1 MHGRPLAIKV
11 VQMVIPHDRTK
22 CESHTVQ
29 TTNSFFTMKSPNK
42 LDTKQQSNR
51 RASGHLRSDFLDKG
65 AFLIEF
71 AQPPVPLNM
80 FQREPPLGFDIPLVS
95 DEVYE
100 KFKTEYRTMER
111 KGFLV
116 TSDTGCLIPHEQ
128 YSTTQKGATRKGHQR
143 AFAFFGR
150 WCPKQGTTAERNLH
164 GWPSTQQISHKCH
177 RRNCCRPDHLLSEE
191 QWRNLKRN
199 YCGHDGSCDCGSE
212 IKCIRTYQLTED
224 VDISR
229 VPLCKTVQDV
239 RRVLVGAPNYTVHGK
254 DRFANR
260 DNKAAV
266 RTKRNQKKRK
276 RATELND
283 HASDRKQRRM
293 AERASG
299 GSEAKQDE
307 EVDLIGVTS
316 SESDGE

>member
-1 MHGRPLAIKV
+1 
-11 VQMVIPHDRTK
+11 
-22 CESHTVQ
+22 
-29 TTNSFFTMKSPNK
+29 MKSPNK
-42 LDTKQQSNR
+42 PNSKQSIR
-51 RASGHLRSDFLDKG
+51 RGSGHLRSDFLEKG

-71 AQPPVPLNM
+71 ALPTTPLNM
-80 FQREPPLGFDIPLVS
+80 FQREAPLGFETPLVT
-95 DEVYE
+95 DAVYE

-116 TSDTGCLIPHEQ
+116 TSDTGCLIPHPQ

-150 WCPKQGTTAERNLH
+150 WCPQQGKVAERNLH

-199 YCGHDGSCDCGSE
+199 YCGYDGMCDCGSE
-212 IKCIRTYQLTED
+212 IKCIRRYQLAEED
-224 VDISR
+224 VDLSQ
-229 VPLCKTVQDV
+229 VPLCKTVDDV
-239 RRVLVGAPNYTVHGK
+239 RRAMVGAPSYTIHGK
-254 DRFANR
+254 DRFVNR
-260 DNKAAV
+260 DNKSSA
-266 RTKRNQKKRK
+266 RKKRNQQKRK

-293 AERASG
+293 GERKAG
-299 GSEAKQDE
+299 ESEAEQEDD
-307 EVDLIGVTS
+307 VDLVEETD
-316 SESDGE
+316 SESDDP